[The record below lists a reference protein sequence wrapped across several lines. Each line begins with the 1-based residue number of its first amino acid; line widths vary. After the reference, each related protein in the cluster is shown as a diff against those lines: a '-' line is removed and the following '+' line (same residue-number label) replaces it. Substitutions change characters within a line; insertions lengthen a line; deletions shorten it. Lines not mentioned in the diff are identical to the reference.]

1 MGDCSA
7 IFLTFTMI
15 ELCLRCAERGKKS
28 HEHHFMWG
36 GEGRTTSALM
46 PPLNYAPFAVT
57 FTQFGAGKNAKKRGI
72 RKEERGLGNAR

>member
-36 GEGRTTSALM
+36 GRGGTDDLCVD
-46 PPLNYAPFAVT
+46 APAELCSICCDIYT
-57 FTQFGAGKNAKKRGI
+57 IWRREKRKK
-72 RKEERGLGNAR
+72 ARNT